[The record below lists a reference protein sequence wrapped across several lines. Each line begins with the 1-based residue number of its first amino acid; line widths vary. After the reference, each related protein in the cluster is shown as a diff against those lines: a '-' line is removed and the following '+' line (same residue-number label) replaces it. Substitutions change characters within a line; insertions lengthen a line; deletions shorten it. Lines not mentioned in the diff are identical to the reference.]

1 MCAEHLLGGWLHPRF
16 HEDSK
21 IGKARGTSKSLNDLE
36 GGDMVITGAGLA
48 VGLCALYYHAP
59 KHKETARDVCKTES
73 GMGSGAGD

>member
-1 MCAEHLLGGWLHPRF
+1 
-16 HEDSK
+16 
-21 IGKARGTSKSLNDLE
+21 
-36 GGDMVITGAGLA
+36 MVITGAGLA